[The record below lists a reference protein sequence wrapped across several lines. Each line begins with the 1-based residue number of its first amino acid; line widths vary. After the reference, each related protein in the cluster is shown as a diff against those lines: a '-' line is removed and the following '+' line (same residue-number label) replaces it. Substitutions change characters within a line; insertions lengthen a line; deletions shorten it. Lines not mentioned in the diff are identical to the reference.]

1 MGFWKHDGI
10 MSMKAVQGDF
20 DAVIIGSGPN
30 GLSAAITLAMAG
42 ARVCLLEGKQDLGGG
57 MRTQSLTLPGFQ
69 HDVCSA
75 VHPMGI
81 LSPFLKTLPLHEHG
95 LEWVHPKAS
104 VAHPLDGQ
112 PAVMLWRD
120 LEKTCQGLGG
130 DGDAYGRML
139 KPFLR
144 DPDSLLSDLMG
155 PLSWP
160 KSPLTMLRFGLLA
173 IRSATGLANG
183 RFRGERAKA
192 LFAGCAGHAI
202 MPLEHR
208 LTAALGLI
216 FTLTGHLTDWPVVR
230 GGTATLAHA
239 MHGYFTALGG
249 TTILNSMVTKAAD
262 LPAARVYLFDT
273 SPAQLAAIN
282 KDALPGRYVQALQR
296 YRYGPGVFKIDW
308 ALSQSIPWSDP
319 NCGLAS
325 TIHLGGTMSE
335 IAHAEREMWSGGHP
349 EKPFVLLCQ
358 QSVMDSTRAPSGQH
372 TGYAYCHVPANS
384 TVDLTGAIEAQVER
398 FAPGFRDTILAR
410 HVMNTQSFV
419 RHNPN
424 YFGGAITG
432 GVADLGQLFT
442 RPVARLNPYSTPH
455 PRIFIC
461 SASTPPGGGVHG
473 MCGYHAA
480 RRVLKRLH
488 RHAIEPLA

>member
-1 MGFWKHDGI
+1 M
-10 MSMKAVQGDF
+10 A
-20 DAVIIGSGPN
+20 
-30 GLSAAITLAMAG
+30 LAG
-42 ARVCLLEGKQDLGGG
+42 ARVCIIEGKKSLGGG
-57 MRTQSLTLPGFQ
+57 MRTEALTLPGFR

-95 LEWVHPKAS
+95 LEWLHPMAS
-104 VAHPLDGQ
+104 VAHPLDDE

-120 LEKTCQGLGG
+120 LAKTCAGLHG
-130 DGDAYGRML
+130 DGDAYGRL
-139 KPFLR
+139 IKPFLR
-144 DPDSLLSDLMG
+144 KPDMLLSDLMG

-183 RFRGERAKA
+183 RFKGERAKA

-216 FTLTGHLTDWPVVR
+216 FTISGHLTDWPVIR
-230 GGTATLAHA
+230 GGTGALTQA
-239 MHGYFTALGG
+239 MHGYFTSLGG
-249 TTILNSMVTKAAD
+249 TTILDSMVTKPSD

-273 SPAQLAAIN
+273 SPAQLATIN
-282 KDALPGRYVQALQR
+282 QEILPQRYIGALNR

-308 ALSQSIPWSDP
+308 ALSQSIPWADP
-319 NCGLAS
+319 NCALAS
-325 TIHLGGTMSE
+325 TIHIGGTMAE
-335 IAHAEREMWSGGHP
+335 IADAERIMWSGSHP

-358 QSVMDSTRAPSGQH
+358 QSEFDDTRTPDGQH

-384 TVDLTGAIEAQVER
+384 TVDLTEQIETQVER
-398 FAPGFRDTILAR
+398 FAPGFRETIIGR
-410 HVMNTQSFV
+410 HTMNTQSFH

-432 GVADLGQLFT
+432 GVADLRQLFT
-442 RPVARLNPYSTPH
+442 RPVPRLNPYSTPH

-473 MCGYHAA
+473 MCGHHAA
-480 RRVLKRLH
+480 RRALKRLH
-488 RHAIEPLA
+488 RHPIEPLV